1 MISISPNPFSPDGD
15 GFEDFCIIRYN
26 LPAMTSTLILKI
38 YDIKGRL
45 VRTLANGELAGTQGE
60 IVWDGIGDNK
70 QRARIGVYVI
80 FLEATDRS
88 SGKVMTAKAVAVV
101 AAKL

>member
-1 MISISPNPFSPDGD
+1 
-15 GFEDFCIIRYN
+15 
-26 LPAMTSTLILKI
+26 MTSTLNLRI

-60 IVWDGIGDNK
+60 IVWDGVGDDK
-70 QRARIGVYVI
+70 RRVRIGVYII

-88 SGKVMTAKAVAVV
+88 SSKVMTAKAVAVV
-101 AAKL
+101 ATKL